1 MHMNRII
8 YFLSSFLILASHVFG
23 FAERDFRSK
32 NGQVIRGSIEKYF
45 EDGDVL
51 LKRSKDLQLFRINL
65 DVFTEDDQAFVKNN
79 FPPNHDALP
88 KFQRPLSKSALMTNA
103 KYIDSIIDAK
113 LRSYNQRPN
122 KITSDE
128 TFLRRTY
135 LKIIGRIP
143 TYSESVAF
151 LTDRDRSSKRTRLV
165 DSLLLTEGYVSHWF
179 HFWADILR
187 AKDNLGNRMSGVP
200 FVDYIREFI
209 AMNRPYDEWIKEML
223 SSSGPYWEKGN
234 GGVGYFLR
242 DQGMQLDNMSNTVRI
257 FLGTSLECAQC
268 HDHPFDRWTQ
278 KQFYE
283 MAAYTEGSGNLR
295 RRGAENLNALNRLAR
310 TEQRRLEQM
319 EKPREARNL
328 RDAARNISDLV
339 QVGLESMGRGKIKLP
354 NDYQYDNARPGEEL
368 KAKTIFGLA
377 TELDANFQAKGSRAS
392 YANWVASEANPR
404 FTTVIVSRL
413 WKEVFGMALIEP
425 LDNMFDDTMAT
436 HPELQLHLEKVMVA
450 LDYDLKE
457 FLRIL
462 YNTQTFQR
470 QAPTREVMSRDAKDT
485 IMPPEVK
492 WVVAGPYPQDPTR
505 NSVPYF
511 YQGPI
516 LERMSGE
523 QIWDSLV
530 TLAYPNIDN
539 RKRRKPHGGYD
550 NFVKYTAMTGDEL
563 FAEVMRRTGLDPN
576 AQAPARPANN
586 MPKMELNAKQ
596 KGSMDVVM
604 KYADLYCMSCHDS
617 GKSRGDVNIE
627 QYHDDPGR
635 LAGNASM
642 LKMFASALE
651 KKEMPPSNRQLQPT
665 IKERAE
671 MVTALNTLLAEA
683 PAGGATMQGEAMAM
697 KLSDPINTDC
707 PIKPGR
713 AIDPSL
719 LALNEDGETVGFC
732 CQSCLNQHKR
742 NMAAKANPSAPSST
756 SSASTA
762 NYVRDPNSVRASELS
777 SPVQNGHLVR
787 EFGGSDREQIENSHK
802 QASVTQVLNLLNGY
816 VEEKI
821 LKKKDAIVL
830 NNVKNAGSKEDQIE
844 TAFLSIL
851 NRKPDA
857 KETRNIKEA
866 LQKSGDNFYKD
877 IVWVLVNSHEFL
889 FVN

>member
-1 MHMNRII
+1 MTRKIFI
-8 YFLSSFLILASHVFG
+8 FLSVFVFTFSAFG
-23 FAERDFRSK
+23 LAERDFRSK
-32 NGQVIRGSIEKYF
+32 NGQVIRGTIEKYF

-65 DVFTEDDQAFVKNN
+65 DIFTEDDQAFVKNN
-79 FPPNHDALP
+79 FPPNHDALD
-88 KFQRPLSKSALMTNA
+88 KRNFQRPLHPKSLMANA
-103 KYIDSIIDAK
+103 KYIDSLIETK

-122 KITSDE
+122 KLVDDE

-143 TYSESVAF
+143 SYSETKSF
-151 LTDRDRSSKRTRLV
+151 LSMRGADKRSKLV

-200 FVDYIREFI
+200 FVDYIREFV
-209 AMNRPYDEWIKEML
+209 AMNRPYDEWVKEML

-234 GGVGYFLR
+234 GGIGYYLR
-242 DQGMQLDNMSNTVRI
+242 DAGMQLDNMSNTVRV

-283 MAAYTEGSGNLR
+283 MAAYTEGAGNLR
-295 RRGAENLNALNRLAR
+295 RRGEQNLNALNRLAGAER
-310 TEQRRLEQM
+310 RRLEQM
-319 EKPREARNL
+319 ERPREARQL
-328 RDAARNISDLV
+328 RDAARDISDIV
-339 QVGLESMGRGKIKLP
+339 QVGLESMGRGKINLP

-377 TELDANFQAKGSRAS
+377 TELDSNFQAKGSRAS

-404 FTTVIVSRL
+404 FTTVIVNRL
-413 WKEVFGMALIEP
+413 WKEVFGLALIEP

-470 QAPTREVMSRDAKDT
+470 MSPSREVMSRDAKDT
-485 IMPPEVK
+485 VMPPEVL

-511 YQGPI
+511 YQGPMI
-516 LERMSGE
+516 ERMSGE

-530 TLAYPNIDN
+530 TLAYPNVDN

-576 AQAPARPANN
+576 AQAAPRPANN
-586 MPKMELNAKQ
+586 GPKMELNAKQ
-596 KGSMDVVM
+596 KASMEVVM

-617 GKSRGDVNIE
+617 GKSRGDIDIQ
-627 QYHDDPGR
+627 QYHDDPGK

-642 LKMFASALE
+642 LRMFAAALE

-665 IKERAE
+665 GQERAE
-671 MVTALNTLLAEA
+671 MVAALNSLVSEA
-683 PAGGATMQGEAMAM
+683 PAGAAPMQGDAMAM
-697 KLSDPINTDC
+697 KLGEPINTDC

-713 AIDPSL
+713 AIDPTL
-719 LALNEDGETVGFC
+719 LALNEDGETIGFC

-742 NMAAKANPSAPSST
+742 NMAAKTNMPSST
-756 SSASTA
+756 SSASTV
-762 NYVRDPNSVRASELS
+762 NYVRDAGSVRASELS
-777 SPVQNGHLVR
+777 SPAPGGHLIR
-787 EFGGSDREQIENSHK
+787 EFGGSDREQIEGSHK

-816 VEEKI
+816 VEDKI
-821 LKKKDAIVL
+821 LKKKDALVL
-830 NNVKNAGSKEDQIE
+830 NNVKNAGSLDSQID

-851 NRKPDA
+851 NRKPTS
-857 KETRNIKEA
+857 KEKGSIKTS
-866 LQKSGDNFYKD
+866 LKDSGDNFYKD

-889 FVN
+889 FVQ

>member
-1 MHMNRII
+1 MTNKILYI
-8 YFLSSFLILASHVFG
+8 LSFFSITSTVFG
-23 FAERDFRSK
+23 FAERDFRSM
-32 NGQVIRGSIEKYF
+32 NGQVIRGTIIERLD
-45 EDGDVL
+45 DGDVI

-65 DVFTEDDQAFVKNN
+65 KVFTEDDQAFVKNN

-88 KFQRPLSKSALMTNA
+88 EFQRPLSASALSTNA
-103 KYIDSIIDAK
+103 KFIDSIIDSK
-113 LRSYNQRPN
+113 LRSYNQRPSRPV
-122 KITSDE
+122 TDE
-128 TFLRRTY
+128 VFLRRTY

-143 TYSESVAF
+143 SFAETKAF
-151 LTDRDRSSKRTRLV
+151 LSSRSSDKRARLI

-187 AKDNLGNRMSGVP
+187 AKENFGNRMSGRP
-200 FVDYIREFI
+200 YIDYIKEFI
-209 AMNRPYDEWIKEML
+209 ALNRPYDEWVKEML

-234 GGVGYFLR
+234 GGVGYFAR

-283 MAAYTEGSGNLR
+283 MAAYTEGAGNLR
-295 RRGAENLNALNRLAR
+295 RRGADNLNSLNRLAR

-319 EKPREARNL
+319 ERPRDARRV
-328 RDAARNISDLV
+328 RDAARDISDIV
-339 QVGLESMGRGKIKLP
+339 QVGLESMGKGKIRLP

-368 KAKTIFGLA
+368 SAKTIFGLA
-377 TELDANFQAKGSRAS
+377 TELDSNLQTTGSRSS

-404 FTTVIVSRL
+404 FTTVIVNRL
-413 WKEVFGMALIEP
+413 WKEVFGLALVEP

-450 LDYDLKE
+450 LNYDIKE
-457 FLRIL
+457 FLRML
-462 YNTQTFQR
+462 YNTEAFQR
-470 QAPTREVMSRDAKDT
+470 ESPSREIMPRDAKDT

-492 WVVAGPYPQDPTR
+492 WVVAGPYQEDPTR

-530 TLAYPNIDN
+530 TLAYPDVDN
-539 RKRRKPHGGYD
+539 RKFQKPSANYD

-563 FAEVMRRTGLDPN
+563 FAEVMRRTGVDPN
-576 AQAPARPANN
+576 AQAAPRPAGNN
-586 MPKMELNAKQ
+586 QGDAMAK
-596 KGSMDVVM
+596 KLGEPINTLCPI
-604 KYADLYCMSCHDS
+604 K
-617 GKSRGDVNIE
+617 
-627 QYHDDPGR
+627 PGR
-635 LAGNASM
+635 AID
-642 LKMFASALE
+642 
-651 KKEMPPSNRQLQPT
+651 P
-665 IKERAE
+665 
-671 MVTALNTLLAEA
+671 TLLALNEDGETVGFCCKSCLNQHMRSMAAKPAA
-683 PAGGATMQGEAMAM
+683 PTQLMTK
-697 KLSDPINTDC
+697 KLGDPINTDC

-713 AIDPSL
+713 AIDPTL

-732 CQSCLNQHKR
+732 CESCLNQFNR
-742 NMAAKANPSAPSST
+742 TMADMKNKTRPSST
-756 SSASTA
+756 SSAATVS
-762 NYVRDPNSVRASELS
+762 YVRDRNSVRASEVG
-777 SPVQNGHLVR
+777 SPAPNGHLIR

-816 VEEKI
+816 VEQRI
-821 LKKKDAIVL
+821 LGKKDAIVL
-830 NNVKNAGSKEDQIE
+830 NNVKNAGGLDSQID

-851 NRKPDA
+851 NRKPTS
-857 KETRNIKEA
+857 KEKSTIKVSLKGA
-866 LQKSGDNFYKD
+866 GDNFYKE

-889 FVN
+889 FVQ

>member
-1 MHMNRII
+1 MTRKIFI
-8 YFLSSFLILASHVFG
+8 LLSIFVFTFSAFG
-23 FAERDFRSK
+23 LAERDFRSK
-32 NGQVIRGSIEKYF
+32 TGNVIRGTVLEYL
-45 EDGDVL
+45 DGGDVL
-51 LKRSKDLQLFRINL
+51 FKRSSDLQLFRIDL
-65 DVFTEDDQAFVKNN
+65 KIFTENDQAFVKNN
-79 FPPNHDALP
+79 FPPNHKSLD
-88 KFQRPLSKSALMTNA
+88 KRNFQRPLHPKSLMANA
-103 KYIDSIIDAK
+103 KYIDSLIEAK
-113 LRSYNQRPN
+113 LRSYDPPQRPN
-122 KITSDE
+122 KLVDDE

-143 TYSESVAF
+143 SYSETKSF
-151 LTDRDRSSKRTRLV
+151 LSMRGADKRSKLV

-200 FVDYIREFI
+200 FVDYIREFV
-209 AMNRPYDEWIKEML
+209 AMNRPYDEWVKEML

-242 DQGMQLDNMSNTVRI
+242 DAGMQLDNMSNTVRI

-283 MAAYTEGSGNLR
+283 MAAYTEGAGNLR
-295 RRGAENLNALNRLAR
+295 RRGAQNLNALNRLAGAER
-310 TEQRRLEQM
+310 RRLEQM
-319 EKPREARNL
+319 ERPREARQL
-328 RDAARNISDLV
+328 RDAARDISDLV
-339 QVGLESMGRGKIKLP
+339 QVGLESMGSGKINLP
-354 NDYQYDNARPGEEL
+354 NDYQYDNARPGAQL

-377 TELDANFQAKGSRAS
+377 TELDSNFQAKGSRAS
-392 YANWVASEANPR
+392 YANWVASESNPR
-404 FTTVIVSRL
+404 FTTVIVNRL
-413 WKEVFGMALIEP
+413 WKEVFGLALIEP

-436 HPELQLHLEKVMVA
+436 HPELRLHLEKVMVA
-450 LDYDLKE
+450 LDYDIKE

-470 QAPTREVMSRDAKDT
+470 MSPTREVMSRDAKDT
-485 IMPPEVK
+485 VMPPEVL

-511 YQGPI
+511 YQGPMI
-516 LERMSGE
+516 ERMSGE

-530 TLAYPNIDN
+530 TLAYPDVDN
-539 RKRRKPHGGYD
+539 RKRRKPHGGYN

-576 AQAPARPANN
+576 AQAAPQPANN
-586 MPKMELNAKQ
+586 APKMELNAKQ
-596 KGSMDVVM
+596 KGSIEVVM

-617 GKSRGDVNIE
+617 GKSRGDIDIQ
-627 QYHDDPGR
+627 QYHDNPGK

-642 LKMFASALE
+642 LKMFSAALE

-665 IKERAE
+665 TQERTE
-671 MVTALNTLLAEA
+671 MVAALNSLIAEA
-683 PAGGATMQGEAMAM
+683 PVGAAPMQEDAMAM
-697 KLSDPINTDC
+697 KLGEPINTDC

-713 AIDPSL
+713 AIDPTL
-719 LALNEDGETVGFC
+719 LALNEDGETIGFC
-732 CQSCLNQHKR
+732 CNSCLNQHKR
-742 NMAAKANPSAPSST
+742 NMAAKTNTPSST
-756 SSASTA
+756 SSASTVT
-762 NYVRDPNSVRASELS
+762 YVRDAGSVRASELS
-777 SPVQNGHLVR
+777 SPAPNGHLIR

-816 VEEKI
+816 VEAKI
-821 LKKKDAIVL
+821 ITKKDALVL
-830 NNVKNAGSKEDQIE
+830 NNVKNAGSKDSQID

-851 NRKPDA
+851 NRKPTS
-857 KETRNIKEA
+857 KEKGNIKTS
-866 LQKSGDNFYKD
+866 LKDSGDNFYKD

-889 FVN
+889 FVQ

>member
-1 MHMNRII
+1 MS
-8 YFLSSFLILASHVFG
+8 FSFFTFSSFIFG
-23 FAERDFRSK
+23 LAERDFRSK
-32 NGQVIRGSIEKYF
+32 NGQVIRGTIEKYF

-65 DVFTEDDQAFVKNN
+65 DIFTEDDQAFVKNN
-79 FPPNHDALP
+79 FPPNHDALD
-88 KFQRPLSKSALMTNA
+88 KRNFQRPLHPQSLMANA
-103 KYIDSIIDAK
+103 RYIDSLIETK

-122 KITSDE
+122 KPADDE

-143 TYSESVAF
+143 SYSETKAF
-151 LTDRDRSSKRTRLV
+151 LSMRGSDKRSKLI

-209 AMNRPYDEWIKEML
+209 AMNRPYDEWVKEML
-223 SSSGPYWEKGN
+223 SSSGAYWEKGN
-234 GGVGYFLR
+234 GGVGYYLR
-242 DQGMQLDNMSNTVRI
+242 DAGMQLDNMSNTVRV

-283 MAAYTEGSGNLR
+283 MAAYTEGAGNLR
-295 RRGAENLNALNRLAR
+295 RRGEQNLNTLNRLAN
-310 TEQRRLEQM
+310 TERRRLEQM
-319 EKPREARNL
+319 EQPREARQL
-328 RDAARNISDLV
+328 SDAARDISDLV
-339 QVGLESMGRGKIKLP
+339 QVGLESMGRGKINLP
-354 NDYQYDNARPGEEL
+354 NDYQYDNARPGEQL
-368 KAKTIFGLA
+368 NAKTIFGLA
-377 TELDANFQAKGSRAS
+377 TELDSNFQAKGSRAS
-392 YANWVASEANPR
+392 YANWLASESNPR
-404 FTTVIVSRL
+404 FTTVIVNRL
-413 WKEVFGMALIEP
+413 WKEVFGLALIEP

-462 YNTQTFQR
+462 YNTQAFQR
-470 QAPTREVMSRDAKDT
+470 MSPAREVMSRDAKDT
-485 IMPPEVK
+485 IMPPEVQ
-492 WVVAGPYPQDPTR
+492 WVVAGPYQGNPTR

-511 YQGPI
+511 YQGP
-516 LERMSGE
+516 LVERMSGE
-523 QIWDSLV
+523 QVWDSLV
-530 TLAYPNIDN
+530 TLAYPDVDN
-539 RKRRKPHGGYD
+539 RKRRRPHNGYD
-550 NFVKYTAMTGDEL
+550 NFVRYSAMSGDEL
-563 FAEVMRRTGLDPN
+563 FALVMRRTGIDPN
-576 AQAPARPANN
+576 AQAAPRPANN
-586 MPKMELNAKQ
+586 APKMELNPKQ
-596 KGSMDVVM
+596 KSSMEVIM

-617 GKSRGDVNIE
+617 GKSRGDIDIQ
-627 QYHDDPGR
+627 QYHNDPGK

-642 LKMFASALE
+642 LKMFASALD

-665 IKERAE
+665 AQERAE
-671 MVTALNTLLAEA
+671 MVTALNSLIAEA
-683 PAGGATMQGEAMAM
+683 PAGAANMQGDAMAK
-697 KLSDPINTDC
+697 KLGEPINTDC

-713 AIDPSL
+713 PIDPTL

-732 CQSCLNQHKR
+732 CQSCLNQHNR
-742 NMAAKANPSAPSST
+742 NMAAKANPSTPSST

-762 NYVRDPNSVRASELS
+762 NYVRDQGSVRASELS
-777 SPVQNGHLVR
+777 SPAPNGHLIR
-787 EFGGSDREQIENSHK
+787 EFGGSDREQIEGSHK

-821 LKKKDAIVL
+821 LKKKDALVL
-830 NNVKNAGSKEDQIE
+830 NNVKNAGSLDSQVE

-851 NRKPDA
+851 NRKPTS
-857 KETRNIKEA
+857 KEKGTIKSS
-866 LQKSGDNFYKD
+866 LKNSGDNFHKD

-889 FVN
+889 FVK

>member
-1 MHMNRII
+1 MTRKIFI
-8 YFLSSFLILASHVFG
+8 FLSVFVFTFSAFG
-23 FAERDFRSK
+23 LAERNFRSK
-32 NGQVIRGSIEKYF
+32 NGQVIRGTIEKYF

-65 DVFTEDDQAFVKNN
+65 DIFTEDDQAFVKNN
-79 FPPNHDALP
+79 FPPNHDALD
-88 KFQRPLSKSALMTNA
+88 KRNFQRPLHPKSLMANA
-103 KYIDSIIDAK
+103 KYIDSLIETK

-122 KITSDE
+122 KLVDDE

-143 TYSESVAF
+143 SYSETKSF
-151 LTDRDRSSKRTRLV
+151 LSMRGADKRSKLV

-200 FVDYIREFI
+200 FVDYIREFV
-209 AMNRPYDEWIKEML
+209 AMNRPYDEWVKEML

-234 GGVGYFLR
+234 GGVGYYLR
-242 DQGMQLDNMSNTVRI
+242 DAGMQLDNMSNTVRV

-283 MAAYTEGSGNLR
+283 MAAYTEGAGNLR
-295 RRGAENLNALNRLAR
+295 RRGEQNLNALNRLAGAER
-310 TEQRRLEQM
+310 RRLEQM
-319 EKPREARNL
+319 ERPREARQL
-328 RDAARNISDLV
+328 RDAARDISDIV
-339 QVGLESMGRGKIKLP
+339 QVGLESMGRGKINLP

-377 TELDANFQAKGSRAS
+377 TELDSNFQAKGSRAS

-404 FTTVIVSRL
+404 FTTVIVNRL
-413 WKEVFGMALIEP
+413 WKEVFGLALIEP

-470 QAPTREVMSRDAKDT
+470 MSPSREVMSRDAKDT
-485 IMPPEVK
+485 VMPPEVL

-511 YQGPI
+511 YQGPMI
-516 LERMSGE
+516 ERMSGE

-530 TLAYPNIDN
+530 TLAYPDVDN

-550 NFVKYTAMTGDEL
+550 NFVKYSAMTGDEL

-576 AQAPARPANN
+576 AQAAPRPANN
-586 MPKMELNAKQ
+586 APKMELNAKQ
-596 KGSMDVVM
+596 KASMEVVM

-617 GKSRGDVNIE
+617 GKSRGDIDIQ
-627 QYHDDPGR
+627 QYHNDPGK

-642 LKMFASALE
+642 LRMFAAALE

-665 IKERAE
+665 GQERAE
-671 MVTALNTLLAEA
+671 MVAALNSLVSEA
-683 PAGGATMQGEAMAM
+683 PAGATPMQGDAMAM
-697 KLSDPINTDC
+697 KLGEPINTDC

-713 AIDPSL
+713 AIDPTL
-719 LALNEDGETVGFC
+719 LALNEDGETIGFC

-742 NMAAKANPSAPSST
+742 NMAAKTNTPSST
-756 SSASTA
+756 SSASTV
-762 NYVRDPNSVRASELS
+762 NYVRDAGSVRASELS
-777 SPVQNGHLVR
+777 SPAPGGHLIR
-787 EFGGSDREQIENSHK
+787 EFGGSDREQIEGSHK

-816 VEEKI
+816 VEDKI
-821 LKKKDAIVL
+821 LKKKDALVL
-830 NNVKNAGSKEDQIE
+830 NNVKNAGSLDSQID

-851 NRKPDA
+851 NRKPTS
-857 KETRNIKEA
+857 KEKGSIKTS
-866 LQKSGDNFYKD
+866 LKDSGDNFYKD

-889 FVN
+889 FVQ

>member
-1 MHMNRII
+1 MTCKI
-8 YFLSSFLILASHVFG
+8 FSSLFVFVFTFSAFG
-23 FAERDFRSK
+23 LAERDFRSK
-32 NGQVIRGSIEKYF
+32 NGQVIRGTIEKYF

-65 DVFTEDDQAFVKNN
+65 DIFTEDDQAFVKNN
-79 FPPNHDALP
+79 FPPNHDALD
-88 KFQRPLSKSALMTNA
+88 KRNFQRPLHPKSLMANA
-103 KYIDSIIDAK
+103 KYIDSLIETK

-122 KITSDE
+122 KLADDE

-143 TYSESVAF
+143 SYSETKSF
-151 LTDRDRSSKRTRLV
+151 LSMRGADKRSKLV

-200 FVDYIREFI
+200 FVDYIREFV
-209 AMNRPYDEWIKEML
+209 AMNRPYDEWVKEML

-242 DQGMQLDNMSNTVRI
+242 DAGMQLDNMSNTVRI

-283 MAAYTEGSGNLR
+283 MAAYTEGAGNLR
-295 RRGAENLNALNRLAR
+295 RRGAENLNSLNRMAR

-319 EKPREARNL
+319 EQPRQARQV
-328 RDAARNISDLV
+328 RDAARDISDLV
-339 QVGLESMGRGKIKLP
+339 QVGLESMGRGKINLP
-354 NDYQYDNARPGEEL
+354 NDYQYDNAKPGQQL
-368 KAKTIFGLA
+368 NAKTIFGLA
-377 TELDANFQAKGSRAS
+377 TELDSNFQAKGSRAS
-392 YANWVASEANPR
+392 YANWVASESNPR
-404 FTTVIVSRL
+404 FTTVIVNRL
-413 WKEVFGMALIEP
+413 WKEVFGLALVEP
-425 LDNMFDDTMAT
+425 LDNMFDDTIAT

-450 LDYDLKE
+450 LDYDIKE

-470 QAPTREVMSRDAKDT
+470 MSPTREVMSRDAKDT
-485 IMPPEVK
+485 VMPPEVL

-511 YQGPI
+511 YQGPMI
-516 LERMSGE
+516 ERMSGE

-530 TLAYPNIDN
+530 TLAYPDVDN
-539 RKRRKPHGGYD
+539 RKRRKPHGGYN

-563 FAEVMRRTGLDPN
+563 FAEVMRRTGIDPN
-576 AQAPARPANN
+576 AQAAPRPANN
-586 MPKMELNAKQ
+586 MPKIELNAKQ
-596 KGSMDVVM
+596 KGSMDLVM

-617 GKSRGDVNIE
+617 GKSRGDIDIQ
-627 QYHDDPGR
+627 QYHDDPGK

-642 LKMFASALE
+642 LKMFATALE

-665 IKERAE
+665 TQERTE
-671 MVTALNTLLAEA
+671 MVAALNSLIAEA
-683 PAGGATMQGEAMAM
+683 PAGAAPMQGDAMAM
-697 KLSDPINTDC
+697 KLGEPINTDC

-713 AIDPSL
+713 AIDPTL
-719 LALNEDGETVGFC
+719 LALNEDGETIGFC
-732 CQSCLNQHKR
+732 CNSCLNQHKR
-742 NMAAKANPSAPSST
+742 NMAAKANPSTPSST
-756 SSASTA
+756 SSASTVT
-762 NYVRDPNSVRASELS
+762 YVRDAGSVRASELS
-777 SPVQNGHLVR
+777 SPAPGGHLIR

-816 VEEKI
+816 VEAKI
-821 LKKKDAIVL
+821 ITKKDALVL
-830 NNVKNAGSKEDQIE
+830 NNVKNAGSKDSQID

-851 NRKPDA
+851 NRKPTS
-857 KETRNIKEA
+857 KEKGSIKTS
-866 LQKSGDNFYKD
+866 LKDSGDSFYKD

-889 FVN
+889 FVQ

>member
-1 MHMNRII
+1 MTRKIFI
-8 YFLSSFLILASHVFG
+8 LLSIFVFTFSAFG
-23 FAERDFRSK
+23 LAERDFRSK
-32 NGQVIRGSIEKYF
+32 NGQVIRGTIEKYF

-65 DVFTEDDQAFVKNN
+65 DIFTEDDQAFVKNN
-79 FPPNHDALP
+79 FPPNHDALD
-88 KFQRPLSKSALMTNA
+88 KRNFQRPLHPKSLMANA
-103 KYIDSIIDAK
+103 KYIDSLIETK

-122 KITSDE
+122 KLADDE

-143 TYSESVAF
+143 SYSETKSF
-151 LTDRDRSSKRTRLV
+151 LSMRGADKRSKLV

-200 FVDYIREFI
+200 FVDYIREFV
-209 AMNRPYDEWIKEML
+209 AMNRPYDEWVKEML

-242 DQGMQLDNMSNTVRI
+242 DAGMQLDNMSNTVRI

-283 MAAYTEGSGNLR
+283 MAAYTEGAGNLR
-295 RRGAENLNALNRLAR
+295 RRGAENLNALNRMAR

-319 EKPREARNL
+319 EQPRQARQV
-328 RDAARNISDLV
+328 RDAARDISDLV
-339 QVGLESMGRGKIKLP
+339 QVGLESMGRGKINLP
-354 NDYQYDNARPGEEL
+354 NDYQYDNARPGAEL

-377 TELDANFQAKGSRAS
+377 TELDSNFQAKGSRAS
-392 YANWVASEANPR
+392 YANWVASESNPR
-404 FTTVIVSRL
+404 FTTVIVNRL
-413 WKEVFGMALIEP
+413 WKEVFGLALIEP

-450 LDYDLKE
+450 LDYDIKE

-470 QAPTREVMSRDAKDT
+470 MSPAREVMSRDAKDT
-485 IMPPEVK
+485 VMPPEVL

-511 YQGPI
+511 YQGPMI
-516 LERMSGE
+516 ERMSGE

-530 TLAYPNIDN
+530 TLAYPDVDN

-563 FAEVMRRTGLDPN
+563 FAEVMRRTGIDPN
-576 AQAPARPANN
+576 AQAAPRPANN
-586 MPKMELNAKQ
+586 APKMELNAKQ
-596 KGSMDVVM
+596 KGSMEVVM

-617 GKSRGDVNIE
+617 GKARGDIDIQ
-627 QYHDDPGR
+627 QYHDNPGK

-642 LKMFASALE
+642 LKMFTAALE

-665 IKERAE
+665 VQERAE
-671 MVTALNTLLAEA
+671 MVAALNSLVSEA
-683 PAGGATMQGEAMAM
+683 PAGAAPMQGDAMAM
-697 KLSDPINTDC
+697 KLGEPINTDC

-713 AIDPSL
+713 AIDPTL

-732 CQSCLNQHKR
+732 CNSCLNQHKR
-742 NMAAKANPSAPSST
+742 NMAAKANPSTPSST
-756 SSASTA
+756 SSASTV
-762 NYVRDPNSVRASELS
+762 NYVRDAGSVRASELS
-777 SPVQNGHLVR
+777 SPAPNGHLIR

-816 VEEKI
+816 VEDKI
-821 LKKKDAIVL
+821 LKKKDALVL
-830 NNVKNAGSKEDQIE
+830 NNVKNAGSKDSQID

-851 NRKPDA
+851 NRKPTS
-857 KETRNIKEA
+857 KEKGSIKTS
-866 LQKSGDNFYKD
+866 LKDSGDNFYKD

-889 FVN
+889 FVQ

>member
-719 LALNEDGETVGFC
+719 LALNEDGETVGC
-732 CQSCLNQHKR
+732 CCHSCLNQHKR

>member
-1 MHMNRII
+1 MLRNLLI
-8 YFLSSFLILASHVFG
+8 LTSFLISLKLAFSS
-23 FAERDFRSK
+23 AERDFRSK
-32 NGQVIRGSIEKYF
+32 NGQVIRGTIVKYF
-45 EDGDVL
+45 EDRDVL

-65 DVFTEDDQAFVKNN
+65 DIFTEDDQAFVKNN

-88 KFQRPLSKSALMTNA
+88 EFQRPLTSQALITNA
-103 KYIDSIIDAK
+103 RYIDNLIETR
-113 LRSYNQRPN
+113 LRSYNLRPN
-122 KITSDE
+122 RPVSDE
-128 TFLRRTY
+128 TFLRRAY

-143 TYSESVAF
+143 SYDESKAF
-151 LTDRDRSSKRTRLV
+151 LSMRGSDRRTKLI

-187 AKDNLGNRMSGVP
+187 AKENFGNRMSGRP
-200 FVDYIREFI
+200 YIDYIRDFI
-209 AMNRPYDEWIKEML
+209 AMNRPYDVWVKEML

-234 GGVGYFLR
+234 GGIGYFAR

-283 MAAYTEGSGNLR
+283 MAAYTEGAGNLR

-319 EKPREARNL
+319 EKPRDARRV
-328 RDAARNISDLV
+328 RDAARDISDIV

-354 NDYQYDNARPGEEL
+354 NDYQYDNARPGQEL

-377 TELDANFQAKGSRAS
+377 TELDANFQSTGSRSS

-404 FTTVIVSRL
+404 FTTVIVNRL
-413 WKEVFGMALIEP
+413 WKEVFGLALVEP

-450 LDYDLKE
+450 LNYDLKE

-470 QAPTREVMSRDAKDT
+470 ESPNRQIMSRDAKDT
-485 IMPPEVK
+485 IMPPEVQ
-492 WVVAGPYPQDPTR
+492 WVIAGPYQADPTR
-505 NSVPYF
+505 NSIPYF
-511 YQGPI
+511 YQGPM

-530 TLAYPNIDN
+530 TLAYPDVDN
-539 RKRRKPHGGYD
+539 RKFQRPSGNYD
-550 NFVKYTAMTGDEL
+550 NFVKYSSMTGDEL
-563 FAEVMRRTGLDPN
+563 FAEVMRRTGIDPN
-576 AQAPARPANN
+576 ARAPSRPANG
-586 MPKMELNAKQ
+586 MPKIELNQKQ
-596 KGSMDVVM
+596 KSSIEVVM

-617 GKSRGDVNIE
+617 GKSRGDINIE
-627 QYHDDPGR
+627 QFHDAPGK
-635 LAGNASM
+635 LAGDPSM
-642 LKMFASALE
+642 LKMFAAALE
-651 KKEMPPSNRQLQPT
+651 KKEMPPPNRQLQPT
-665 IKERAE
+665 IQERRE

-683 PAGGATMQGEAMAM
+683 PAAGAAMPNGAMAK
-697 KLSDPINTDC
+697 KLGDPINTDC

-713 AIDPSL
+713 AIDPTL

-732 CQSCLNQHKR
+732 CESCLNQFKR
-742 NMAAKANPSAPSST
+742 NMTAKASAPKPSST

-762 NYVRDPNSVRASELS
+762 NYVRDRNSVRASEVG
-777 SPVQNGHLVR
+777 SPAPNGHLIR

-802 QASVTQVLNLLNGY
+802 QASVTQVLNMLNGY
-816 VEEKI
+816 VEQRI
-821 LKKKDAIVL
+821 IGKKDALVM
-830 NNVKNAGSKEDQIE
+830 NNVKNAGSQDSQID

-851 NRKPDA
+851 NRKPTS
-857 KETRNIKEA
+857 KE
-866 LQKSGDNFYKD
+866 KSMLKSSLRGSGNNFYKD
-877 IVWVLVNSHEFL
+877 LVWVLVNSHEFL
-889 FVN
+889 FIQ